1 MPFGPR
7 RDVKDNA
14 FNPDYPKFVV
24 PDDGLV
30 TVYFKPFNGLG
41 AVWIKVDGTEKYRQS
56 CPGHDEVLTVPV
68 RRGETLEFN
77 ASNTVGESTRVEC
90 IAL

>member
-14 FNPDYPKFVV
+14 FNPDYPIFVV
-24 PDDGLV
+24 PDDGMV
-30 TVYFKPFNGLG
+30 TVYFKKFREIA
-41 AVWIKVDGTEKYRQS
+41 AVWITVDGTEKYRQS
-56 CPGHDEVLTVPV
+56 CTGHDEVLTVPV

-77 ASNTVGESTRVEC
+77 ESNTVGEATRVEF

>member
-14 FNPDYPKFVV
+14 FNPNYPKFVV
-24 PDDGLV
+24 PDDGMV
-30 TVYFKPFNGLG
+30 TVYFKKFREI
-41 AVWIKVDGTEKYRQS
+41 AVVWIKVDTIEKYRQS
-56 CPGHDEVLTVPV
+56 CTGHDEVLTVPV

-77 ASNTVGESTRVEC
+77 ESNTVGEATRVEF